1 MAALRTVLIVWVCFA
16 AAPALGA
23 EVYRC
28 VSAAGAVSFQDA
40 PCAAGSQLSRTIPVL
55 VDPAKP
61 DDENRRVSKRT
72 ATAGKPGAG
81 QAKSKARS
89 DARGKQRAACEK
101 ARKQRDA
108 ALDRLGLHRTFEK
121 LQALDANVQEAC
133 KGL

>member
-1 MAALRTVLIVWVCFA
+1 MASLRMVLIVWVGFA
-16 AAPALGA
+16 ATPAMGA

-55 VDPAKP
+55 VEPAKP
-61 DDENRRVSKRT
+61 GDEKRPVSKRT
-72 ATAGKPGAG
+72 ASAAKPGAG
-81 QAKSKARS
+81 QSKSKG
-89 DARGKQRAACEK
+89 DARGKQRTACEK

-108 ALDRLGLHRTFEK
+108 ALDRLGLNRTFEK
-121 LQALDANVQEAC
+121 LQSLDADVQEAC